1 MRGRMGEGSERDLG
15 KGKEE
20 LGGGG
25 VKGVVK

>member
-25 VKGVVK
+25 GERCG

>member
-1 MRGRMGEGSERDLG
+1 MKGRKGKDEREGEGSERDLG

-25 VKGVVK
+25 